1 MPDDPHINKE
11 YKLMKK
17 LVTLLVLF
25 VMLFA
30 TSCAANGNQT
40 SGNGIVLIRVNVEGL
55 GEIATTE
62 DGSEPVF
69 DEEYTFTSSAMNVAK
84 GTTVGIA
91 TRTEY
96 EDYQFVKW
104 TKNGEDYST
113 DMFIYPTADEDAEY
127 IAVYALAGGYD
138 GPAIDDINDA
148 KTLGDILGLPYYGT
162 STMGNVYARVFELNG
177 TLYRAASYLTEEQFQ
192 ALFDLDFSDPD
203 YDKKQNDILA
213 PLTIDVLDDLS
224 ELEPSEEELST
235 YQGKTLGELMD
246 DGWSFRWASYED
258 KQCGMEHG
266 LFSYIVEYEG
276 ELEEGVEIDE
286 ESIRDM
292 TVKSVVTDGIGDPAA
307 GLVEEG

>member
-1 MPDDPHINKE
+1 
-11 YKLMKK
+11 MKK

-30 TSCAANGNQT
+30 TSCAANGNQAEET
-40 SGNGIVLIRVNVEGL
+40 EIVLIRVNVEGL

-69 DEEYTFTSSAMNVAK
+69 DEEYPFTSAAMNVYK

-138 GPAIDDINDA
+138 GPVIDDINDA

-177 TLYRAASYLTEEQFQ
+177 TLYRAASYLTDEQFQ

-213 PLTIDVLDDLS
+213 PLTIDVLDVMS
-224 ELEPSEEELST
+224 ELEPTEEELSA

-246 DGWSFRWASYED
+246 EGWSYRWLTFED
-258 KQCGMEHG
+258 KQCGMEYG
-266 LFSYIVEYEG
+266 LFSFIVEYEG
-276 ELEEGVEIDE
+276 ELESGVEVDE
-286 ESIRDM
+286 EAIRDL